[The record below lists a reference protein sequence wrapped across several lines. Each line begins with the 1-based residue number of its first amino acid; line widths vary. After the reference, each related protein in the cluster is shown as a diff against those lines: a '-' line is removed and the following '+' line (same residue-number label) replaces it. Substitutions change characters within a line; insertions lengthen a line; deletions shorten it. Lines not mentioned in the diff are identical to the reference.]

1 MSLGLSELMCLF
13 EFGKGYLTA
22 KQVTHC
28 SYVLILV
35 FCPKDYCFH
44 PCLSIF
50 SLIHLSASINLFNWV
65 TLIRVQ
71 EDRKMQYIFWRYV
84 SSCDLSEPN
93 MGRIRTIFWES
104 IKLQK
109 RPLFWCVTWWII
121 ANCVDLCQI
130 TRNHASCVTHP
141 NPIEN
146 GFSQALYC
154 MLINPVCPKN
164 EHCLSLMA

>member
-50 SLIHLSASINLFNWV
+50 SLIHLSVSVNLLNLV

-71 EDRKMQYIFWRYV
+71 EDHKMQYIFWRYV

-93 MGRIRTIFWES
+93 MGRMGLYFECQLYHRKDHCFGVWHDESLQTVWIYAKLPETMPLVWPIRTLLRMDSVRLYIVCW
-104 IKLQK
+104 LTH
-109 RPLFWCVTWWII
+109 CV
-121 ANCVDLCQI
+121 
-130 TRNHASCVTHP
+130 
-141 NPIEN
+141 
-146 GFSQALYC
+146 
-154 MLINPVCPKN
+154 PKMN
-164 EHCLSLMA
+164 IV